1 MPTISLIMAA
11 ISFALTNGPVIV
23 EEIQSLWNLL
33 QKAFGNVPGDPTQ
46 GELDL
51 LEAVTLRRAADER
64 MKNQT

>member
-1 MPTISLIMAA
+1 
-11 ISFALTNGPVIV
+11 
-23 EEIQSLWNLL
+23 
-33 QKAFGNVPGDPTQ
+33 VPGDPTQ